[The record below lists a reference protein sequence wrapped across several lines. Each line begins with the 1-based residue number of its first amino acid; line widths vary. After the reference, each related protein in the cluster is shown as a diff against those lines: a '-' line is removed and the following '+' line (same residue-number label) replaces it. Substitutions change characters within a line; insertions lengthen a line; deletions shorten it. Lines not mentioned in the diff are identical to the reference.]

1 MPKPQLQTKA
11 TVKTTE
17 EIKLAPKLEKQL
29 RQRLTNYASLK
40 QELDSLKAALDD
52 EKAAIGALREKTG
65 HTSVSLDGYTVTQ
78 VTGTT
83 SKLDK
88 KKLIQLGCAA
98 AWIEEATVVTP
109 KKPYELISLPGEKG
123 GNDE

>member
-1 MPKPQLQTKA
+1 MAKLQQTTKA
-11 TVKTTE
+11 TVTTTE

-29 RQRLTNYASLK
+29 RQRLQNYAELKASLK
-40 QELDSLKAALDD
+40 SIQSALDD
-52 EKAAIGALREKTG
+52 EKGEIGKLREKTG
-65 HTSVSLDGYTVTQ
+65 HQSVQLDGFTVTQ

-88 KKLIQLGCAA
+88 KKLVALGCAA

-109 KKPYELISLPGEKG
+109 KKPYELVTVPGEKG
-123 GNDE
+123 GEG

>member
-1 MPKPQLQTKA
+1 MPKVQT
-11 TVKTTE
+11 TVEVKTTE

-29 RQRLTNYASLK
+29 RTRLENYAGLK
-40 QELDSLKAALDD
+40 AELDSLKAALDD
-52 EKAAIGALREKTG
+52 EKVAIGKLREKAG
-65 HTSVSLDGYTVTQ
+65 YQSLKLDGYTVTQ

-88 KKLIQLGCAA
+88 KKLIALGCAA

-109 KKPYELISLPGEKG
+109 KKPYELVTVPGEKERTH
-123 GNDE
+123 D